1 MRAPRRASL
10 RLPVIAA
17 LVAVGACASSA
28 AGQSGAPKAKSIFAV
43 PEIPAASFLDDASLQ
58 VTRPGTMQDLAS
70 ALINGIDRTGHVRQG
85 LALEVAPFL
94 LWGQGIDLKAYRTR
108 PGFLKA
114 NLRLSLATQ
123 RTAGDTGSTDISVG
137 IRSTWFDDRDFM
149 RDKSFSDSLGRMMI
163 ACARRT
169 GPSMPGQPVDTAA
182 TNACLRESIET
193 YQAPSWN
200 SSSLVIAAAYGLRL
214 EQSVIAQGRGT
225 GGRAWFSYARGVGTW
240 GQLLSYGAGDYV
252 RGRTRDSTYS
262 AATVGAKALIG
273 SQRVNG
279 FYQNAWQWR
288 SARASSPIDESV
300 GQWSAGI
307 EFSAREGIWIST
319 GFGGAYAEAEAPD
332 RVVVFANLR
341 WGVASTARLSPRV
354 P

>member
-1 MRAPRRASL
+1 VPR
-10 RLPVIAA
+10 PCVI
-17 LVAVGACASSA
+17 
-28 AGQSGAPKAKSIFAV
+28 
-43 PEIPAASFLDDASLQ
+43 
-58 VTRPGTMQDLAS
+58 
-70 ALINGIDRTGHVRQG
+70 
-85 LALEVAPFL
+85 
-94 LWGQGIDLKAYRTR
+94 
-108 PGFLKA
+108 
-114 NLRLSLATQ
+114 
-123 RTAGDTGSTDISVG
+123 TDCS
-137 IRSTWFDDRDFM
+137 
-149 RDKSFSDSLGRMMI
+149 
-163 ACARRT
+163 RRN
-169 GPSMPGQPVDTAA
+169 P
-182 TNACLRESIET
+182 
-193 YQAPSWN
+193 Y
-200 SSSLVIAAAYGLRL
+200 AAAITIDD
-214 EQSVIAQGRGT
+214 E
-225 GGRAWFSYARGVGTW
+225 F
-240 GQLLSYGAGDYV
+240 QLGAGDYV